1 MDARRR
7 IIKNDAKKS
16 LQITFSSEIYEIE
29 VYTPTYPTN
38 YELFNYFSKSVII

>member
-16 LQITFSSEIYEIE
+16 LLITFSSEIYEIE
-29 VYTPTYPTN
+29 VYTPIYPTN

>member
-29 VYTPTYPTN
+29 VYTPIYPVTMN
-38 YELFNYFSKSVII
+38 YLTILANQ